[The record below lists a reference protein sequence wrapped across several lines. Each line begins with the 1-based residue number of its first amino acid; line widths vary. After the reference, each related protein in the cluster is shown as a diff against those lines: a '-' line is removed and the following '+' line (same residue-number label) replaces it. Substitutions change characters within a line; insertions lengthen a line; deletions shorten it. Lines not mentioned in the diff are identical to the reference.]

1 MWSVDW
7 GGVGRPLK
15 SSQQEMGETIQVLVT
30 VEMDGKMTSEDI

>member
-15 SSQQEMGETIQVLVT
+15 LSRQEMGERSQVLVT
-30 VEMDGKMTSEDI
+30 VEMDGKTTSEDI